1 MVDIDEWIPNF
12 EMFVLLILP
21 VLIVVTLAVLLLAWF
36 MSRKNKGGTKDPM
49 DWMDLFKFAT
59 AIYLLVPIWR
69 IIDYI
74 QGNVGFDDLVRGLFV
89 TDFFNYMIL
98 CLITGIMGLL
108 FILFHKANDWR
119 LNI

>member
-1 MVDIDEWIPNF
+1 MVEIDEWIPNF

-36 MSRKNKGGTKDPM
+36 MSRKKGETKDPM
-49 DWMDLFKFAT
+49 DWMNLFKFAT

-74 QGNVGFDDLVRGLFV
+74 QGNIGFETLVRGLFV
-89 TDFFNYMIL
+89 TDFFNYMVL
-98 CLITGIMGLL
+98 CLITGMMGLL